1 MNDRD
6 FLQCR
11 LSKRGFTLIELLVV
25 IAIIAILAGLL
36 LPALAKAKTK
46 AVAVKCSSQLRQ
58 LNLANSMYMNDND
71 DIFPYHRRAVSRT
84 PSEGFKRLVEL
95 NKGRAFARE
104 ETWFTLIYGYAPA
117 DQAFRCPDLRNSK
130 FSNSSKNHD
139 KWLFDAHSIGYGQN
153 SYFLG
158 QMPGRA
164 KEQSG
169 RLPCGYEVKLATVR
183 SPADCIN
190 LADSEQKNGGHW
202 SLTLWWP
209 FINRANE
216 GVASD
221 RHGNTAA
228 VAFADG
234 HVQSYRDPDRTINP
248 KQDNTAEYIEKWDP
262 KQRRHAFP

>member
-1 MNDRD
+1 M
-6 FLQCR
+6 
-11 LSKRGFTLIELLVV
+11 
-25 IAIIAILAGLL
+25 
-36 LPALAKAKTK
+36 
-46 AVAVKCSSQLRQ
+46 
-58 LNLANSMYMNDND
+58 
-71 DIFPYHRRAVSRT
+71 SRT

-216 GVASD
+216 GWRVIGTGIRPRWRLRTGTCSRTATRIARSIRSRITPRSTSKTGIRSSVAT
-221 RHGNTAA
+221 R
-228 VAFADG
+228 F
-234 HVQSYRDPDRTINP
+234 RDFFGGGL
-248 KQDNTAEYIEKWDP
+248 ALIEEG
-262 KQRRHAFP
+262 